1 MTTTNTT
8 PRVYVDTHG
17 KYNHGSAEA
26 GSWVDLEQFAGAQAA
41 FLAYC
46 AQIRAAKRKAGAT
59 KRRR

>member
-1 MTTTNTT
+1 MRTTNTT
-8 PRVYVDTHG
+8 PRVHVDTHG
-17 KYNHGSAEA
+17 NYNHGSLA

-46 AQIRAAKRKAGAT
+46 AQIRTAKRKAGAT